1 MWAGSSQCSERR
13 ETGVCL
19 PLQAVVHIAFTVPT
33 RGSVL
38 RFRRSDPTRGET
50 GGPVRARPAQHH
62 PGRTSWVRLTP
73 HPTIAI
79 DPGPS
84 AGVRRET
91 HLPASQSPPQ
101 AQARFPRAHGYPSW
115 SQDPRRASSSRSQAP
130 RRRHRAQVAPGRRAM
145 LPEGFPRRLRL
156 RRRADFLRVQKRG
169 HKHHTRHFLV
179 FVAPS
184 GLLAEQRR
192 RRAARSADGFA
203 GDGDDGHGQ
212 GHADAASERLPSTR
226 LGVTVTRKV
235 GKAVYRNRI
244 KRLVREAFRKE
255 RRRFADGLDMVWV
268 AKRGAVD
275 ITYAG
280 VLSDMRALAGRLA
293 PPERPEGA

>member
-1 MWAGSSQCSERR
+1 
-13 ETGVCL
+13 
-19 PLQAVVHIAFTVPT
+19 
-33 RGSVL
+33 
-38 RFRRSDPTRGET
+38 
-50 GGPVRARPAQHH
+50 
-62 PGRTSWVRLTP
+62 
-73 HPTIAI
+73 
-79 DPGPS
+79 
-84 AGVRRET
+84 
-91 HLPASQSPPQ
+91 
-101 AQARFPRAHGYPSW
+101 
-115 SQDPRRASSSRSQAP
+115 
-130 RRRHRAQVAPGRRAM
+130 M

-192 RRAARSADGFA
+192 RQA
-203 GDGDDGHGQ
+203 HGEREV
-212 GHADAASERLPSTR
+212 ADAAERLPSTR

-244 KRLVREAFRKE
+244 KRLVREAFRRE

-280 VLSDMRALAGRLA
+280 VLADMRALAGRLA
-293 PPERPEGA
+293 GPPERPEGA